1 MFKIG
6 DFSKLS
12 RVSIKALRLYDEM
25 GLLKP
30 TQVDQFT
37 SYRYYCASQLPKLN
51 RILALKDLGFSLEQI
66 LKLFDED
73 LSPAEIRGML
83 RLKQVELQHYIETE
97 QARLARVET
106 RLEQIEQEGT
116 MSNYDVVIKK
126 VESFKVVSIRETL
139 PSYSAI
145 GKLFNELLKYLDRN
159 GIKPGSY
166 CAAIW
171 HDPEYKESDVDSE
184 AVISLIEKLEPI
196 TVAAM
201 REKPAVKQLLDEF
214 TAVYSQFEEWE
225 NDIDSEAV
233 ISVDNSGKEN
243 ERIRVCELPG
253 WETMACTIHQG
264 SYKTLAR
271 AYNALLA
278 WIQANSYKIVGNYRE
293 FYIQGGDEQDNESY
307 ITEVQFPV
315 AKIAVS

>member
-30 TQVDQFT
+30 IQVDQFT
-37 SYRYYCASQLPKLN
+37 SYRYYCASQLPRLN
-51 RILALKDLGFSLEQI
+51 RILAFKDLGFSLEQI
-66 LKLFDED
+66 LKLLDED

-83 RLKQVELQHYIETE
+83 RLKQAELQHYIETE

-106 RLEQIEQEGT
+106 RLHQIEREGS

-126 VESFKVVSIRETL
+126 IEPFKVVSIRETL
-139 PSYSAI
+139 PSYSAV
-145 GKLFNELLKYLDRN
+145 GRLFNELFEFLQQN

-171 HDPEYKESDVDSE
+171 HDPEYKESDVDGE
-184 AVISLIEKLEPI
+184 AAISIDSSLI
-196 TVAAM
+196 
-201 REKPAVKQLLDEF
+201 
-214 TAVYSQFEEWE
+214 
-225 NDIDSEAV
+225 
-233 ISVDNSGKEN
+233 GN
-243 ERIRVCELPG
+243 ERIQVYELPG
-253 WETMACTIHQG
+253 WEAMACTIHQG
-264 SYKTLAR
+264 SYRTIDR

-278 WIQANSYKIVGNYRE
+278 WIQANPYKIVGSYRE

-315 AKIAVS
+315 KKISVS

>member
-12 RVSIKALRLYDEM
+12 RVSIKALHLYDRM

-30 TQVDQFT
+30 IQVDQFT
-37 SYRYYCASQLPKLN
+37 SYRYYCASQLPRLN
-51 RILALKDLGFSLEQI
+51 RILAFKDLGFSLEQI
-66 LKLFDED
+66 LQFLDEE

-83 RLKQVELQHYIETE
+83 RLKQAELEHYIETE

-106 RLEQIEQEGT
+106 RLHQIEREGN

-126 VESFKVVSIRETL
+126 VEPFKVVSIREKL
-139 PSYSAI
+139 PSYSTI
-145 GKLFNELLKYLDRN
+145 GRLFNELFEYLQQN

-171 HDPEYKESDVDSE
+171 HDPEYKESDVDGE
-184 AVISLIEKLEPI
+184 AVISLIEKLEPT

-214 TAVYSQFEEWE
+214 TAVYSQPKERE
-225 NDIDSEAV
+225 NDIDGEAIV
-233 ISVDNSGKEN
+233 SVDSPCWEN
-243 ERIRVCELPG
+243 ERIRVYELPG
-253 WETMACTIHQG
+253 EETMACTIHQG
-264 SYKTLAR
+264 SYRTIDR
-271 AYNALLA
+271 AYNALLD
-278 WIQANSYKIVGNYRE
+278 WIQTNPYKIVGTYRE

-307 ITEVQFPV
+307 ITEIQFPV
-315 AKIAVS
+315 SKVATS